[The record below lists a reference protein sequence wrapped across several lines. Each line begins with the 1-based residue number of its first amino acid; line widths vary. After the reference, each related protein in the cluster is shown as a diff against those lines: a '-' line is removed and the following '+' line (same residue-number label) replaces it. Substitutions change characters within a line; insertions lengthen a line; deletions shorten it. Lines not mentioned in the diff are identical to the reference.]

1 MKKLFSIVFAAV
13 IVLSGMHISLAT
25 HVCGG
30 ELAAVKWSLS
40 EEKASCGMQMPK
52 PIHSTVPT
60 ISDENCCKDEISD
73 FAVDHTY
80 NPSTLQVNEPMFHLL
95 QVFLIPENTGS
106 LAIATSFSPNTNV
119 QPPGNYIASAVSLPD
134 ICVFLI

>member
-1 MKKLFSIVFAAV
+1 MKKLFSILFAAV
-13 IVLSGMHISLAT
+13 IVLSGMHLSLAM
-25 HVCGG
+25 HECGG

-40 EEKASCGMQMPK
+40 EQKASCGMVMPK
-52 PIHSTVPT
+52 QTNSNKQS
-60 ISDENCCKDEISD
+60 ISEESCCKDEISD
-73 FAVDHTY
+73 FVVDHNY
-80 NPSTLQVNEPMFHLL
+80 NPSTLQVNEPTFHLL

-106 LAIATSFSPNTNV
+106 LAIATSFSRNTNV

>member
-1 MKKLFSIVFAAV
+1 MKKLLSILFAAV
-13 IVLSGMHISLAT
+13 IMLSGMHLSLAT
-25 HVCGG
+25 HECGG

-40 EEKASCGMQMPK
+40 EEKASCGMEMPK
-52 PIHSTVPT
+52 PNNSSEKT
-60 ISDENCCKDEISD
+60 IIPESCCKDEISD
-73 FAVDHTY
+73 FAVDHNY
-80 NPSTLQVNEPMFHLL
+80 NPSTLQVNEPTFHLL

-106 LAIATSFSPNTNV
+106 SAIATSFSHNTNV